1 MIAGVCHNKLANFF
15 ALLIMVFS
23 FCYFAAAA
31 SAYQEYLPNTTILLG
46 EFVYDDD
53 FTPTTTP
60 CLISVFSPSGAVV
73 ASTTMTA
80 ETNGWHYYNLAPTTT
95 EGIWPAVMQC
105 GSTLTG
111 DLIKQDKTFVIT
123 SNIVSTSSVASAV
136 WSSNSRSLTT
146 FGSLVSDIWSNS
158 ARTLTDYS
166 TSSIATAVWS
176 NNTRSLTTF
185 GSLVSDI
192 WANPTRTIS
201 SFGALAADIWNN
213 IYAPTRNLTDATLTS
228 GSLATLDNVNSATS
242 TATTAINANTDSAV
256 NNSSSTIGTQ
266 ITSAVTAINT
276 QINNATG
283 TIAAAV
289 WANTARTLTDYS
301 SSTIANAVW
310 TNGTRSLTTFGS
322 LITDI
327 WANPTRTISSFGA
340 LAADIWNNAYAPSRN
355 ITDATLSSGSLATL
369 ANVNSASS
377 TIGTQITD
385 ATTAIN
391 SNTDSAVNNSSSTI
405 GSQITSAVSTI
416 NTNTNNSSSTIAT
429 QITSAVSTVNSNT
442 NAATSTLAAPLA
454 NSALAARL
462 TDVDSILASKVY
474 RAKVHT
480 IIAGSA
486 ANAFAVPTIS
496 IYDADRNLVVT
507 SANMTNI
514 ETGIYEYLYT
524 VPTGAAQ
531 GNWETVV
538 STELESGRTIK
549 SNDYWEVRGSP
560 AQVII
565 NSMSDT
571 VAPIVSANLTITNEG
586 LSGYEYQYEWCVV
599 SSVGNAC
606 GGGDD
611 VFHSVAAK
619 YINAGED
626 WNTTLTADGLTAGSY
641 YFKAVVYFGTESS
654 GASRSFTATTDGS
667 TPAPSPSPS
676 GGTGGATGS
685 TAAPAPA
692 PETESSQL
700 VSVSDGKLVLMP
712 NQRGSLNNGIGN
724 DCRVSLDV
732 ASNSFTSQLVFDV
745 QSGDSPKAI
754 GKKYF
759 DIIAKDSQDNR
770 INNLAKALDISL
782 TCPSLALSTDNLGV
796 YYYNEKNTN
805 WSLLSGPVF
814 DTITHSVK
822 FSTKQLNRFAV
833 FNKNNVE
840 GSDFRQRRLADFNN
854 DTKVNSVDFSI
865 LLSFYKTKPPFLNPY
880 VDMNKDSKV
889 DAIDFSIMLS
899 MWDKK

>member
-136 WSSNSRSLTT
+136 WSSGSRSLTT
-146 FGSLVSDIWSNS
+146 FGSLVSDIWANS

-185 GSLVSDI
+185 GSLVSDV

-242 TATTAINANTDSAV
+242 SATTAINANTDSAV

-276 QINNATG
+276 QVNNATG

-340 LAADIWNNAYAPSRN
+340 LAADIWNNAYAPTRN

-369 ANVNSASS
+369 DN
-377 TIGTQITD
+377 I
-385 ATTAIN
+385 
-391 SNTDSAVNNSSSTI
+391 NNSSSTI
-405 GSQITSAVSTI
+405 GTQLTAATSNINSNTISAVNNGTTTLASSI
-416 NTNTNNSSSTIAT
+416 NTAINNSSSTIGT

-442 NAATSTLAAPLA
+442 NAATTTLAAPLA

-538 STELESGRTIK
+538 STELESGRIIK

-571 VAPIVSANLTITNEG
+571 VAPVVSANLTITNEG

-667 TPAPSPSPS
+667 TPPPSSPS

-685 TAAPAPA
+685 TSAPAPA

-700 VSVSDGKLVLMP
+700 VSVTDGKLVLMP

-759 DIIAKDSQDNR
+759 EVIAKDGQDNK
-770 INNLAKALDISL
+770 INNFTKALGITL
-782 TCPSLALSTDNLGV
+782 TCSSLVAPIDNLGL
-796 YYYNEKNTN
+796 YYYNEKNSN
-805 WSLLSGPVF
+805 WSLVPGHVF
-814 DTITHSVK
+814 DIASSSVK
-822 FSTKQLNRFAV
+822 FSTRQLNRWAV
-833 FNKNNVE
+833 FNSNNID
-840 GSDFRQRRLADFNN
+840 GNDSKQRRVADL
-854 DTKVNSVDFSI
+854 NSDNKINAIDFSI

-889 DAIDFSIMLS
+889 DAVDFSIMLS

>member
-23 FCYFAAAA
+23 FCYFATPA

-53 FTPTTTP
+53 FTATTTP
-60 CLISVFSPSGAVV
+60 CQISVFSPSGAVV

-80 ETNGWHYYNLAPTTT
+80 EANGWHYYNLAPTTT

-123 SNIVSTSSVASAV
+123 SNIVSTSSIASAV
-136 WSSNSRSLTT
+136 WSSSFRSLTT
-146 FGSLVSDIWSNS
+146 FGSLVSDIWASGT
-158 ARTLTDYS
+158 RTLTDYS

-185 GSLVSDI
+185 GSLITDI

-228 GSLATLDNVNSATS
+228 GSLATLDNVNNASS
-242 TATTAINANTDSAV
+242 TVGTQITAAQSNINSNTTSAV

-266 ITSAVTAINT
+266 ISSAVTAINT
-276 QINNATG
+276 NTNNATG
-283 TIAAAV
+283 TIAASV
-289 WANTARTLTDYS
+289 WANTTRTLTDYS
-301 SSTIANAVW
+301 STTIATAVW
-310 TNGTRSLTTFGS
+310 SNGTRSLTTFGS
-322 LITDI
+322 LIADI

-340 LAADIWNNAYAPSRN
+340 LAADIWNNAYAPTRN

-369 ANVNSASS
+369 SDVNSA
-377 TIGTQITD
+377 
-385 ATTAIN
+385 TTTLASNINANTNSAIN
-391 SNTDSAVNNSSSTI
+391 TASSSLSDQI
-405 GSQITSAVSTI
+405 DLIDGSASNWT
-416 NTNTNNSSSTIAT
+416 AT
-429 QITSAVSTVNSNT
+429 LT
-442 NAATSTLAAPLA
+442 NAEAVLIG
-454 NSALAARL
+454 NS
-462 TDVDSILASKVY
+462 Y
-474 RAKVHT
+474 RAKIHT
-480 IIAGSA
+480 YNQGVA
-486 ANAFAVPTIS
+486 ANTFALPAIS
-496 IYDADRNLVVT
+496 LYDGDRNLIV
-507 SANMTNI
+507 SAVNMTNI
-514 ETGIYEYLYT
+514 ATGVYEYVYS
-524 VPTGAAQ
+524 VSNGATQ
-531 GNWETVV
+531 GNWE
-538 STELESGRTIK
+538 SIINTEVESGNTLQL
-549 SNDYWEVRGSP
+549 NDYWEVRGSP

-565 NSMSDT
+565 NSISDST
-571 VAPIVSANLTITNEG
+571 TPSIGANLTITNEG

-599 SSVGNAC
+599 STADNAC
-606 GGGDD
+606 GGGND
-611 VFHSVAAK
+611 VFHGVAAK

-626 WNTTLTADGLTAGSY
+626 WNTTLTADVSTAGAY

-654 GASRSFTATTDGS
+654 GASRSFTATTDS
-667 TPAPSPSPS
+667 VATPPAS
-676 GGTGGATGS
+676 GATGGTS
-685 TAAPAPA
+685 APATPTT
-692 PETESSQL
+692 ETESSQL
-700 VSVSDGKLVLMP
+700 VSMTDGKLVLMP

-724 DCRVSLDV
+724 DCRVSV
-732 ASNSFTSQLVFDV
+732 EIPSNVFTSQLVFDI
-745 QSGDSPKAI
+745 QGGDSPKAI

-770 INNLAKALDISL
+770 INSFAKALGISL
-782 TCPSLALSTDNLGV
+782 TCPSLASSTDNLGV

-814 DTITHSVK
+814 DTITRSVK
-822 FSTKQLNRFAV
+822 FSTRELNRFAV
-833 FNKNNVE
+833 FNKNDIE
-840 GSDFRQRRLADFNN
+840 GNDSKQRRLADLNS
-854 DTKVNSVDFSI
+854 DTKINSVDFSI
-865 LLSFYKTKPPFLNPY
+865 LLSFYKTKPPFANPY